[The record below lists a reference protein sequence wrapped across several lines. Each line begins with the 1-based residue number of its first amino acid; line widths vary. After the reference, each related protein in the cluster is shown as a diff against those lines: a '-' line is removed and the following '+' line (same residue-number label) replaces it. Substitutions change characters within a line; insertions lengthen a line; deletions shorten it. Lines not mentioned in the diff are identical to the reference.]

1 MKKAV
6 LLAGLLGILAL
17 PVDSA
22 QAQATRTWVSGV
34 GDDVNPC
41 SRTAPCKTFAGAIS
55 KTAAGG
61 EINCLDPGGFGT
73 LTITKSIVV
82 DCGGTFGSTLNS
94 GGINGFNIND
104 SATGSPRTIDV
115 VLRNLSIDGAGTTP
129 GLNGIRFISG
139 RSLTVENVV
148 IQNQNLSTGSGISVA
163 ATGVALIAATNV
175 SFNGMRTGVQL
186 TTTAGAVVANIS
198 NSKFLNNV
206 VNGVDVGAGSL
217 ATVRNSVFAAH
228 NGTAILASTA
238 TSTVYADEDVISN
251 SAVGMSANASG
262 AKLHASGNKLYG
274 NSKAINVAAGGIFLS
289 GNDNKIDINPGNP
302 STGAMTVR

>member
-1 MKKAV
+1 M
-6 LLAGLLGILAL
+6 
-17 PVDSA
+17 
-22 QAQATRTWVSGV
+22 
-34 GDDVNPC
+34 
-41 SRTAPCKTFAGAIS
+41 
-55 KTAAGG
+55 
-61 EINCLDPGGFGT
+61 
-73 LTITKSIVV
+73 
-82 DCGGTFGSTLNS
+82 
-94 GGINGFNIND
+94 
-104 SATGSPRTIDV
+104 
-115 VLRNLSIDGAGTTP
+115 
-129 GLNGIRFISG
+129 GLNGIRFVSG
-139 RSLTVENVV
+139 RSLTVENVA
-148 IQNQNLSTGSGISVA
+148 IQNQSNSGIDVGASGIS
-163 ATGVALIAATNV
+163 LITATNV
-175 SFNGMRTGVQL
+175 SFNKVQNGVKL

-238 TSTVYADEDVISN
+238 TSTVYADENVISN
-251 SAVGMSANASG
+251 SAVGMSANVSG

>member
-6 LLAGLLGILAL
+6 LLAGLLGILVL

-186 TTTAGAVVANIS
+186 TTTSGAVVANIS
-198 NSKFLNNV
+198 NAKFLNNIF
-206 VNGVDVGAGSL
+206 NAVDVGAGSL

-238 TSTVYADEDVISN
+238 TSTVYADENVISN
-251 SAVGMSANASG
+251 SAVGMSANVSG

>member
-61 EINCLDPGGFGT
+61 EINCLDPAGYGT
-73 LTITKSIVV
+73 LTITKSILV
-82 DCGGTFGSTLNS
+82 DCGGTLGSTLNS
-94 GGINGFNIND
+94 GGINGFVIND

-115 VLRNLSIDGAGTTP
+115 ILRNLTINGAGTTM
-129 GLNGIRFISG
+129 GLNGIRFVSG
-139 RSLTVENVV
+139 RSLTVENVA
-148 IQNQNLSTGSGISVA
+148 IQNQSNSGIDVGASGIS
-163 ATGVALIAATNV
+163 LITATNV
-175 SFNGMRTGVQL
+175 SFNKVQNGVKL

-238 TSTVYADEDVISN
+238 TSTVYADENVISN
-251 SAVGMSANASG
+251 SAVGMSANVSG